1 MGLGRKDEGIKKYKL
16 AVMKQSWDVKYG
28 TGNIANNT
36 VIIRYGTRRV
46 LEIST
51 QGGGHF
57 VEYIIV

>member
-1 MGLGRKDEGIKKYKL
+1 MKKVKGTKKYKL
-16 AVMKQSWDVKYG
+16 PVLKQSQGCKHSI
-28 TGNIANNT
+28 GNIANNT